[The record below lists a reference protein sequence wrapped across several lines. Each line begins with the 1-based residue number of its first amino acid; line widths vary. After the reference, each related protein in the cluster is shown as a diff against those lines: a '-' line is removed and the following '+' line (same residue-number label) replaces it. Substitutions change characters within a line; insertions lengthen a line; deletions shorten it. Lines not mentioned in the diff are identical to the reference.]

1 MSAEIANVETPKAAC
16 ELAGAERLK
25 REFQHLR
32 SDWWWLLLYGVLLT
46 MCGTVAIVV
55 PPLATAGT
63 MVVLGIVLIIGG
75 AATVVLSFWA
85 GKWSGVLLHL
95 LVGVLYLVAGFA
107 IFDTP
112 IKATLITTLFLA
124 AMFIVVGAF
133 RILAAM
139 MIQFPHWGW
148 ALLNGFVTLL
158 LGLIIY
164 RRFPESAI
172 WVLGLLVGIEM
183 LFNGW
188 NWIALSLAVRN
199 IPEEKA
205 A

>member
-1 MSAEIANVETPKAAC
+1 MNGAIASVQAQKAAC

-25 REFQHLR
+25 QEFQHLR

-63 MVVLGIVLIIGG
+63 MIVLGIVLIISG
-75 AATVVLSFWA
+75 AATIVLSFWA
-85 GKWSGVLLHL
+85 GRWSGVLLYL
-95 LVGVLYLVAGFA
+95 LVGILYLVAGFA

-112 IKATLITTLFLA
+112 IKATLVMTMFLA
-124 AMFIVVGAF
+124 ALFIVVGAF

-139 MIQFPHWGW
+139 MIRFPHWGW
-148 ALLNGFVTLL
+148 ALLNGFVTLI

-172 WVLGLLVGIEM
+172 WVLGLLVGVEM

-188 NWIALSLAVRN
+188 NWIALSLAVRS
-199 IPEEKA
+199 IPEEKTA
-205 A
+205 